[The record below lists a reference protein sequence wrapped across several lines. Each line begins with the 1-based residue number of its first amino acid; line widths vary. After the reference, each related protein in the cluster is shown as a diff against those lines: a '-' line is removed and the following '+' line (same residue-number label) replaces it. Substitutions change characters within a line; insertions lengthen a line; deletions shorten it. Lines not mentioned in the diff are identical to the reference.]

1 MQITLRRGIHTKTM
15 TRVRSQYQMT
25 TVTMMTTSLHWKVL
39 SLTTRLA
46 RLSSSRCLTSRR
58 TSWMKSS
65 TPWTPR
71 QTWLPRT
78 PPKYWSF
85 TMYSPL
91 RRKSQFLSDCS
102 NSRPWW
108 VTSSFRREIL
118 IRLRIALTI
127 RLRLTL
133 ETRRINQLTGGWV
146 AQLIA

>member
-1 MQITLRRGIHTKTM
+1 MQITLRREIHTRTM
-15 TRVRSQYQMT
+15 TRARSQFQMT
-25 TVTMMTTSLHWKVL
+25 TVMMRTTSLPWKVR

-65 TPWTPR
+65 TQWTPH
-71 QTWLPRT
+71 QTWLLRT
-78 PPKYWSF
+78 PPKFWSF

-102 NSRPWW
+102 NSHPLW

-118 IRLRIALTI
+118 IRLRIAIAI

-133 ETRRINQLTGGWV
+133 ETRRISQLTGGWV
-146 AQLIA
+146 AR

>member
-1 MQITLRRGIHTKTM
+1 MQITLRRGMHSRTM
-15 TRVRSQYQMT
+15 TRVRSQFQMT
-25 TVTMMTTSLHWKVL
+25 TVTMMTTSLPWKVR

-46 RLSSSRCLTSRR
+46 RLSSSRCPTSRR

-78 PPKYWSF
+78 PQKYWSF
-85 TMYSPL
+85 TMYSQL

-102 NSRPWW
+102 NSHPLW
-108 VTSSFRREIL
+108 VTSSYRREIL
-118 IRLRIALTI
+118 ILPRIPIAI

-133 ETRRINQLTGGWV
+133 ETRRISLLTGGWV
-146 AQLIA
+146 AR